1 MPAYQPPFQLTHRMT
16 ALVADIAER
25 LGAWKAANRGAL
37 VPELRRGNRI
47 RSLQA
52 SLAIEQNTLSVEQ
65 VTAVL
70 AGKPVLGSPKE
81 VQEVRNAFAAYEAM
95 THWQPHRL
103 GDLLQAHG
111 LLMAGLVDR
120 PGKLRDGD
128 VGIWRGSKLL
138 HMAPPA
144 GQVSRLVKDL
154 LGWLRRTDAH
164 PLVASAAFHYDFE
177 FIHPFSDGNGRMGRL
192 WQTLILSRWQ
202 PMLAWLPVETVIRH
216 RQRDYYAQLARADA
230 TSDCSGFIEF
240 MLQAIADS
248 LEEAI
253 AAETPVK
260 KTVKT
265 TVEKRGRT
273 PEAILST
280 FRSQPELTLAEVA
293 EVIGRSLRTVERAA
307 AKLQAEG
314 RLRYLGPKK
323 GGRWEVATGGSGEQR

>member
-16 ALVADIAER
+16 ARVADIAER
-25 LGAWKAANRGAL
+25 LGAWKAAHRGTL

-81 VQEVRNAFAAYEAM
+81 VQEVRNAFAAYETM
-95 THWQPHRL
+95 ERWQPHRL
-103 GDLLQAHG
+103 ADLLQAHG

-144 GQVSRLVKDL
+144 GQVPRLVKDL
-154 LGWLRRTDAH
+154 LAWLRRTDAH

-192 WQTLILSRWQ
+192 WQTLILARWQ

-230 TSDCSGFIEF
+230 ASDCSGFIEF

-248 LEEAI
+248 LDEAI
-253 AAETPVK
+253 AAETRVEAR
-260 KTVKT
+260 VQMRVEKT
-265 TVEKRGRT
+265 TRT
-273 PEAILST
+273 PELILVLLRGQS
-280 FRSQPELTLAEVA
+280 ELTLSEVA
-293 EVIGRSLRTVERAA
+293 RAIGLAPSTVERAA
-307 AKLQAEG
+307 ARLQAEG
-314 RLRYLGPKK
+314 RLRHVGPKK
-323 GGRWEVATGGSGEQR
+323 GGRWEVL